1 MSRRLWTGILLI
13 VAAVAV
19 SNYVPLLNQH
29 AEQDSCVFGP
39 VSNAEYRTHLAR
51 AKSELPLPTPSLFL
65 NDHAF
70 AQRLRGLFEKL
81 SHDETSVYSRVAI
94 MHATLRAVG
103 AEYRNTNGN
112 RRSTYAVEDP
122 YALATT
128 ASPTVAFNYTLD
140 VNRLWMFMPWPR
152 DAWIIGALAG
162 PRYGRPPGPL
172 YPKGVGGVGFIVW
185 GPLSSLIEGSKGDED
200 LMDGPCPPVPRAE
213 LAEGFSHKA
222 E

>member
-1 MSRRLWTGILLI
+1 MGRRLWTGIFLI
-13 VAAVAV
+13 VAAVGV
-19 SNYVPLLNQH
+19 INYAPLLNQH

-39 VSNAEYRTHLAR
+39 VSNAEYRTYLAR
-51 AKSELPLPTPSLFL
+51 AKSELPLTPSLFL
-65 NDHAF
+65 DDRAF
-70 AQRLRGLFEKL
+70 AVRLRGLFEKL
-81 SHDETSVYSRVAI
+81 SHGETSVYSRVAI

-112 RRSTYAVEDP
+112 KASTYAVEDP

-128 ASPTVAFNYTLD
+128 TSPTVAFNYSLD

-152 DAWIIGALAG
+152 DAWVIGALAG

-172 YPKGVGGVGFIVW
+172 YPKNIGGVGFIVW
-185 GPLSSLIEGSKGDED
+185 GPILRLLSSKGSEE
-200 LMDGPCPPVPRAE
+200 LMDGPCPPVPTRT
-213 LAEGFSHKA
+213 LAEGFASKA

>member
-70 AQRLRGLFEKL
+70 ALRLRGLFEKL

-94 MHATLRAVG
+94 MHATLRAIG

-112 RRSTYAVEDP
+112 RSSAYAVEDP

-128 ASPTVAFNYTLD
+128 ASPTVAFNYALD

-185 GPLSSLIEGSKGDED
+185 GPLSSLKGSKGSEE
-200 LMDGPCPPVPRAE
+200 LIDGLCPPIPTAA
-213 LAEGFSHKA
+213 LAEGFSLKA
-222 E
+222 Q